1 MVLAKAFKSHLGVS
15 LMLYRT
21 YIWGANVLDVDVES
35 LLRSPTLTLTLA
47 VARVTPPT
55 PTLPTIGT
63 GIFGPLN

>member
-1 MVLAKAFKSHLGVS
+1 
-15 LMLYRT
+15 MLYRT